1 MAKRNKKKKV
11 AKRVLVLN
19 KKKKVVKRV
28 SVSKKK
34 SKSIGSKKT
43 PSPSRKDFEVFAQGV
58 ERLEELSNELKN
70 LNTVGYDKEVV
81 SIKSKLK
88 NVSYIPEIER
98 EMKILKRKIKGTYKR
113 KVGKS
118 VFHSK
123 VSRKINV
130 LKSQIP
136 KEHAK
141 IHRKIKELEDHIPD
155 KEKLNRKIKELEKEI
170 DNNRV
175 KKQLS
180 GDEVKL
186 VKNIPNLRNELNS
199 FKRFLREQNQEEKRK
214 EEMLRNIDPEVS
226 FLIND
231 KFNLSLNEI
240 KRELSRKLQGKEL
253 AIQKQLQ
260 SDLEDRK
267 KNFDL
272 MYKDLEKRFEKKY
285 HEKVDSSLRKEIRS
299 KFDKVVAMKIGEL
312 RNRII
317 DEEKKKM
324 KNHFDEQIIAYRTR
338 LNNKMHFNLTEEV
351 KKLHEEFDKKKN
363 IEETNARKLNSK
375 LLDERRNISKKI
387 KDFESKRKLKI
398 KRIGMAESLGEKKLE
413 EEKRKILIDEKKFK
427 NALLGKN
434 KRERELFVNRINKE
448 KKEAIKKAVALRSSK
463 ILNQF
468 KSEFDKKLR
477 VEIKR
482 KETEFEKK
490 KNDLVLE
497 VQRKARTLLI

>member
-1 MAKRNKKKKV
+1 
-11 AKRVLVLN
+11 
-19 KKKKVVKRV
+19 
-28 SVSKKK
+28 
-34 SKSIGSKKT
+34 
-43 PSPSRKDFEVFAQGV
+43 
-58 ERLEELSNELKN
+58 
-70 LNTVGYDKEVV
+70 
-81 SIKSKLK
+81 
-88 NVSYIPEIER
+88 
-98 EMKILKRKIKGTYKR
+98 
-113 KVGKS
+113 
-118 VFHSK
+118 
-123 VSRKINV
+123 
-130 LKSQIP
+130 
-136 KEHAK
+136 
-141 IHRKIKELEDHIPD
+141 
-155 KEKLNRKIKELEKEI
+155 
-170 DNNRV
+170 
-175 KKQLS
+175 
-180 GDEVKL
+180 
-186 VKNIPNLRNELNS
+186 
-199 FKRFLREQNQEEKRK
+199 
-214 EEMLRNIDPEVS
+214 
-226 FLIND
+226 
-231 KFNLSLNEI
+231 
-240 KRELSRKLQGKEL
+240 
-253 AIQKQLQ
+253 
-260 SDLEDRK
+260 
-267 KNFDL
+267 
-272 MYKDLEKRFEKKY
+272 
-285 HEKVDSSLRKEIRS
+285 
-299 KFDKVVAMKIGEL
+299 
-312 RNRII
+312 
-317 DEEKKKM
+317 M